1 MTTTHSTLRLAGP
14 RDAEAIAIMSR
25 ELVEVG
31 LGWRYRPEY
40 VRRLIDD
47 PDTVVLIADTREGV
61 TGFAIMAF
69 GDERAHLVLLAVR
82 PTHRRRG
89 TGRRLIEWQLDSAAT
104 AGIASIHL
112 ELRVGNVAARTF
124 YRALGFTDTV
134 RIPGYY
140 GGREAAIRMVR
151 VLRAPAPQLVSW
163 QARFDRR

>member
-1 MTTTHSTLRLAGP
+1 
-14 RDAEAIAIMSR
+14 
-25 ELVEVG
+25 
-31 LGWRYRPEY
+31 
-40 VRRLIDD
+40 
-47 PDTVVLIADTREGV
+47 
-61 TGFAIMAF
+61 MAF

-89 TGRRLIEWQLDSAAT
+89 TGRRLIEWQIDSAAT